1 MSSSRAAP
9 ARPTQPTADIGLV
22 GKVRRILLGDD
33 KAHALRPVAAPRR
46 TLTWRKANGA
56 EADEAAFVDQIRRML
71 ERAPSLH
78 ASRLNIIGLK
88 HVKERLGPSWRHV
101 ADRANR
107 IARNVIERHLGP
119 GDIYATSG
127 DDSYITVFARL
138 SELEARVKCY
148 LIGNGTPRSTWR

>member
-9 ARPTQPTADIGLV
+9 ARPTQTTADRGLA
-22 GKVRRILLGDD
+22 GKVRRTMLGGG
-33 KAHALRPVAAPRR
+33 KPQVPRRLVAPRGA
-46 TLTWRKANGA
+46 LSWRKAGGA

-71 ERAPSLH
+71 QRAPWLH

-101 ADRANR
+101 ADRADR

-127 DDSYITVFARL
+127 NDSYITVFARL

-148 LIGNGTPRSTWR
+148 LIGN

>member
-1 MSSSRAAP
+1 MTASRTP
-9 ARPTQPTADIGLV
+9 AEVPNQSPPYVDVDLYGNDR
-22 GKVRRILLGDD
+22 
-33 KAHALRPVAAPRR
+33 ALQEAVI
-46 TLTWRKANGA
+46 ANGA

-88 HVKERLGPSWRHV
+88 HVKERLGSSWRHV

-148 LIGNGTPRSTWR
+148 LIGNRTPRSTWR